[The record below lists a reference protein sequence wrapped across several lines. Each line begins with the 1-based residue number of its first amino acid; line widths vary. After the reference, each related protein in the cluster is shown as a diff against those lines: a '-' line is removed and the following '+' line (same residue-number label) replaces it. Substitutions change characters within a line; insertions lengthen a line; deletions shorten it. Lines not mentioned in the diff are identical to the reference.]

1 MTTEPQPNQSSPE
14 PSPTS
19 RSTRQLTAPQSLRAA
34 PKAPTQQVARA
45 EVNDLIAAL
54 GDSGHPRHAEAVDLL
69 IAMGAA
75 AVPALCDVVGPDQP
89 WLTVYRATEVLA
101 QIGDG
106 RATRPLINA
115 LKHQNANVRW
125 GAVRALTQVGDVR
138 ALLALREVARS
149 DQGRT
154 SWGESV
160 ADAAQS
166 ALELLNRR
174 SIWTQ
179 SLELVKLAVVSVIF
193 LLSMALAFGVIGA
206 LRNEL
211 EQFGRYVPGQTE
223 LPTLVLPTPRPT
235 ATPRRPTAAA
245 QPTNLPAA
253 TQAITGTA
261 LQVAN
266 VRPLPGTNNQP
277 IGRINA
283 GDEIIFL
290 ARTANDQWYLI
301 RLGERRSPDSFIAN
315 PDGSGTG
322 WVNRA
327 LVSPPAV
334 EVPVQEPLP
343 LTIPTATP

>member
-14 PSPTS
+14 PTPAPRPT
-19 RSTRQLTAPQSLRAA
+19 RRLTASRLPRSA
-34 PKAPTQQVARA
+34 PPAERPVSRA
-45 EVNDLIAAL
+45 EIDELIGAL
-54 GDSGHPRHAEAVDLL
+54 GDPNHPRHAEAVDALVK
-69 IAMGAA
+69 IGAA
-75 AVPALCDVVGPDQP
+75 AVPALCAVIDPNQP
-89 WLTVYRATEVLA
+89 WLAVYRATEALA

-106 RATRPLINA
+106 RATGPLIAA

-138 ALLALREVARS
+138 ALLALREVARA

-160 ADAAQS
+160 ASAAQS
-166 ALELLNRR
+166 ALDLLSRR
-174 SIWTQ
+174 SIWAQ
-179 SLELVKLAVVSVIF
+179 SLELVKLAIVSVIF
-193 LLSMALAFGVIGA
+193 LLSVALAFGVIGT

-235 ATPRRPTAAA
+235 ATPRQPTPAANQTAAPVA
-245 QPTNLPAA
+245 QP
-253 TQAITGTA
+253 ITGTA

-327 LVSPPAV
+327 LVSPPAA

-343 LTIPTATP
+343 LTAPTATP

>member
-1 MTTEPQPNQSSPE
+1 MTTEPQPNQSPPE
-14 PSPTS
+14 PTPTP
-19 RSTRQLTAPQSLRAA
+19 RPTRRFTAPRLPRSA
-34 PKAPTQQVARA
+34 PPAEHHPSRA
-45 EVNDLIAAL
+45 EIDDLIGAL
-54 GDSGHPRHAEAVDLL
+54 GDPNHPRHAEAVDALVN
-69 IAMGAA
+69 IGSA
-75 AVPALCDVVGPDQP
+75 AVPALCAIVNPDQP
-89 WLTVYRATEVLA
+89 WLAVYRATEALA

-106 RATRPLINA
+106 RATGPLIAA

-160 ADAAQS
+160 AGAAQS
-166 ALELLNRR
+166 ALDLLSKR
-174 SIWTQ
+174 SIWAQ
-179 SLELVKLAVVSVIF
+179 SLELIKLAIVSVIF
-193 LLSMALAFGVIGA
+193 LLSVALAFGVIGT

-235 ATPRRPTAAA
+235 ATPRRPTPAANQTPAPAVA
-245 QPTNLPAA
+245 QP
-253 TQAITGTA
+253 ITGTA

-315 PDGSGTG
+315 PDGSGAG

-327 LVSPPAV
+327 LVSPPSAD
-334 EVPVQEPLP
+334 VPVQEPLP
-343 LTIPTATP
+343 LTAPTATP

>member
-1 MTTEPQPNQSSPE
+1 MTTEPQSNQSPPE
-14 PSPTS
+14 PPPAPRPT
-19 RSTRQLTAPQSLRAA
+19 RRLTVPTLPRAA
-34 PKAPTQQVARA
+34 AATSGQQVSRA
-45 EVNDLIAAL
+45 EVNELITAL
-54 GDSGHPRHAEAVDLL
+54 GDANHPRHAEAVDALVAL
-69 IAMGAA
+69 GATV
-75 AVPALCDVVGPDQP
+75 VPALCAVLDPDRP
-89 WLTVYRATEVLA
+89 WLTVYRATEALA

-106 RATRPLINA
+106 RATGPLIKV
-115 LKHQNANVRW
+115 LKHPNANVRW

-138 ALLALREVARS
+138 TLFALRDVARS

-154 SWGESV
+154 TWGESV
-160 ADAAQS
+160 AGAAQS

-174 SIWTQ
+174 SIWAQ
-179 SLELVKLAVVSVIF
+179 SLELVKLAGVSVIF
-193 LLSMALAFGVIGA
+193 LLSMALAFGVIGT

-211 EQFGRYVPGQTE
+211 DQFGRYVPGQTE

-235 ATPRRPTAAA
+235 ATPRRPTPAS
-245 QPTNLPAA
+245 QPTTLPA
-253 TQAITGTA
+253 TQVITGTA

-301 RLGERRSPDSFIAN
+301 RLGEQRSPDSFIAN

-327 LVSPPAV
+327 LVSPPPT
-334 EVPVQEPLP
+334 EVPIQEPLP
-343 LTIPTATP
+343 LPAPTATP